1 MRKVLYI
8 SGSRADYGPARGMLQ
23 AIQADPDLALSIL
36 VTGMHLDPV
45 HGETWQEIAA
55 DGFTIAERV
64 YGHVTG
70 DSLAAMGASVGLYL
84 YGISQAIARIRPD
97 IVLVLGDR
105 GEQLAGAMAGAFQN
119 IVVVHLCGGSIS
131 GSIDD
136 SIRHAITKFAHYH
149 LPAFEEHA
157 RRIIQMGEDPARVRV
172 VGLPGG
178 DIRPD
183 VTVPRDDI
191 CTEFG
196 LPTDRPYLLV
206 IQHSVTHS
214 QAEAGEQIIETLEA
228 VASLDYPT
236 LLANPNDD
244 AGGRVILAKM
254 NEYAER
260 YDHLHILPPQ
270 CSRERFASIMA
281 HAGALVGN
289 SSSGIVEAMSVN
301 LPVVNIGN
309 RQRGREHMAYLL
321 NVGYDRAQIRC
332 AIETALNDA
341 DYRRQLADFAS
352 QMMVRDTAVEV
363 VDCLRSLNL
372 HIGTHPKAFF
382 DLPVQSII
390 AMVKGRIAETGVD
403 LTHNQGGA
411 M

>member
-8 SGSRADYGPARGMLQ
+8 SGSRADYGPVRRVLQ
-23 AIQADPDLALSIL
+23 AIQADPDLDLSIL
-36 VTGMHLDPV
+36 VTGMHLDPA
-45 HGETWQEIAA
+45 HGETWQEIDA

-84 YGISQAIARIRPD
+84 YGMSQTIARIQPD

-105 GEQLAGAMAGAFQN
+105 GEQLAGAMAAAFQN

-183 VTVPRDDI
+183 VAFSREQI
-191 CTEFG
+191 CTELA
-196 LPTDRPYLLV
+196 LPPTQLYLLV

-214 QAEAGEQIIETLEA
+214 QAEAGKQITETLEA
-228 VASLDYPT
+228 VAALDFPT

-254 NEYAER
+254 KEYSER
-260 YDHLHILPPQ
+260 YAHLHILPPQ

-281 HAGALVGN
+281 HAGVLIGN
-289 SSSGIVEAMSVN
+289 SSSGIVEAMSVS

-309 RQRGREHMAYLL
+309 RQRGREHMACLL
-321 NVGYDRAQIRC
+321 NVGYDRAEIRQV
-332 AIETALNDA
+332 IETALSDA
-341 DYRRQLADFAS
+341 YRQQLADFAS
-352 QMMVRDTAVEV
+352 QMMVRDTAAEV
-363 VDCLRSLNL
+363 VDCLRSLDL
-372 HIGTHPKAFF
+372 HIGTHRKAFF
-382 DLPVQSII
+382 DLPVQGNIPI
-390 AMVKGRIAETGVD
+390 VKERATETMMD
-403 LTHNQGGA
+403 
-411 M
+411 